1 MVLHLLEIA
10 RQPRACYDCFI
21 PPVTMTGH
29 AVGCVSPR
37 IEEPMKVSKV
47 GGPKGPDSSKKSKK
61 SVGDDGAFAEALR
74 GTSGTEV
81 TESAQ
86 ATSNVGAV
94 GQILAVQQAA
104 DATDHRSRGLLM
116 NHGNDLLDRLEQLR
130 MSVLTGA
137 ISKDKLQ
144 ELARTMRERKMQ
156 SDDPRLN
163 DLVAEIELR
172 VEVEIAKLTR

>member
-1 MVLHLLEIA
+1 
-10 RQPRACYDCFI
+10 
-21 PPVTMTGH
+21 
-29 AVGCVSPR
+29 
-37 IEEPMKVSKV
+37 MKVSKV
-47 GGPKGPDSSKKSKK
+47 GGPKGPDSSNKTKKS
-61 SVGDDGAFAEALR
+61 SAVGGAFAEALR
-74 GTSGTEV
+74 GTSDSEA
-81 TESAQ
+81 TESTQ

-137 ISKDKLQ
+137 ISKDRLQ
-144 ELARTMRERKMQ
+144 ELAPTMRERKVQ